1 MSHVMFLPH
10 LLSALCMI
18 PSQSRPAVQ
27 QPQLAGETSGI
38 GQQWYLTWKQGSE
51 EIGSTSFVNLKE
63 ESFWRNHWPKQA
75 SMPAGSLYCAQMN
88 DIHNE
93 ECK

>member
-51 EIGSTSFVNLKE
+51 AIGSTLFVNLKE
-63 ESFWRNHWPKQA
+63 ESFWLNH
-75 SMPAGSLYCAQMN
+75 
-88 DIHNE
+88 
-93 ECK
+93 